1 MTRAAGLYRL
11 HLAIALGGVLG
22 VVLALLVAVDAATTH
37 AQPPGTLIATVFYSG
52 RLVPGAGAAL
62 LLGLGAIVAVSLG
75 LGLRAAAI
83 ELCAQRRAHRVLRGS
98 ASVTVGSAAVH
109 VIDEDRPLAFCHGL
123 LRPRIYLSS
132 GTLSALA
139 PAEIEALLAHE
150 RHHARRRDP
159 LRLAVARVLGG
170 ALFFLPVLPRLLD
183 RYADEAELAADEA
196 ALRDGQDVAALAA
209 ALLAFDERGAG
220 VHPDRVDKLLGER
233 AEPRVPCLPV
243 LTTAAIIVAIAGLGR
258 AGATLNGHDYLLVAG
273 PAFLVAT
280 GVAAVA
286 LVAPIGVLRTLV
298 GRRPGRDVR

>member
-1 MTRAAGLYRL
+1 MDRAARLYRL
-11 HLAIALGGVLG
+11 HLAIAIGGVLG

-37 AQPPGTLIATVFYSG
+37 AQPPGTLIATVFYS
-52 RLVPGAGAAL
+52 RAFVPGADAAL
-62 LLGLGAIVAVSLG
+62 LLGLGVIVAASLG

-83 ELCAQRRAHRVLRGS
+83 EFRVQLHARRVLRGS
-98 ASVTVGSAAVH
+98 VGVAVGSAVVH
-109 VIDEDRPLAFCHGL
+109 LIEDDRPLAFCQGL
-123 LRPRIYLSS
+123 LRPRIYVSS
-132 GTLSALA
+132 GTFSTLA

-150 RHHARRRDP
+150 RHHAQRRDP

-170 ALFFLPVLPRLLD
+170 ALFFLPVLPRLLE

-220 VHPDRVDKLLGER
+220 VHPDRVDTLLGER
-233 AEPRVPCLPV
+233 AEPRLPSAWI
-243 LTTAAIIVAIAGLGR
+243 LATAAIIVAIASLGQ
-258 AGATLNGHDYLLVAG
+258 AGATLNGHEYLLVAA

-286 LVAPIGVLRTLV
+286 LVAPISVLRRLV
-298 GRRPGRDVR
+298 GWRLGRHPS

>member
-1 MTRAAGLYRL
+1 MARAARLYRL

-37 AQPPGTLIATVFYSG
+37 AQPPGTLVATVLYSG
-52 RLVPGAGAAL
+52 TLVPGADAAL
-62 LLGLGAIVAVSLG
+62 LLGLGAIVATSLG

-83 ELCAQRRAHRVLRGS
+83 EVRVQWHARRVLRD
-98 ASVTVGSAAVH
+98 SVSHAVGSNIVQL
-109 VIDEDRPLAFCHGL
+109 VEDDRPLAFCQGL
-123 LRPRIYLSS
+123 LRPRIYVSS

-150 RHHARRRDP
+150 RHHAQRRDP

-170 ALFFLPVLPRLLD
+170 ALFFLPVLPRLLE

-220 VHPDRVDKLLGER
+220 VHPDRVDTLLGER
-233 AEPRVPCLPV
+233 ADPHLPSAWI
-243 LTTAAIIVAIAGLGR
+243 LATAAIIVVIAGLGQ
-258 AGATLNGHDYLLVAG
+258 AGATLNGHEYLLVAG

-286 LVAPIGVLRTLV
+286 LVAPIRVLRRLV
-298 GRRPGRDVR
+298 GWRLGRHPR